1 MNGLGNVIEFRKR
14 KYRNASNKSVAD
26 AINKVNYLKSL
37 PMDELLEE
45 IKYMSKEEVD
55 TLNGSMLNLI
65 KGRAQK

>member
-1 MNGLGNVIEFRKR
+1 MGNVIEFRKR